1 MTFVMKRGKEVFDRE
16 LFFRAL
22 ADRTRLRIVNLIG
35 DQEVC
40 VCFFVEIL
48 KTNQPKIS
56 RHLAYLRRAGIVSAR
71 REGLWMHYR
80 LSTPK
85 DENAA
90 RVLQEVREWL
100 VKDPAMQQDRN
111 RLVKICCAPAL
122 PLQLQG
128 SPKPVTLQSNA

>member
-1 MTFVMKRGKEVFDRE
+1 MARKEKPFDRE

-22 ADRTRLRIVNLIG
+22 ADSTRLRIINLIS

-56 RHLAYLRRAGIVSAR
+56 RHLAYLRRAGIVSTR
-71 REGLWMHYR
+71 REGIWMHYR
-80 LSTPK
+80 IATPK

-100 VKDPAMQQDRN
+100 VKDSLMQQDRT
-111 RLVKICCAPAL
+111 RLNKICCAPEL
-122 PLQLQG
+122 PVQLQG
-128 SPKPVTLQSNA
+128 SPKPLPIQIS

>member
-1 MTFVMKRGKEVFDRE
+1 MKREKEAFDRE

-22 ADRTRLRIVNLIG
+22 ADRTRLRIINLIG

-71 REGLWMHYR
+71 REGIWMHYR
-80 LSTPK
+80 LSTPA
-85 DENAA
+85 EEHAA

-100 VKDPAMQQDRN
+100 LKDAVMEQDRN
-111 RLVKICCAPAL
+111 RLIKICCAPAL
-122 PLQLQG
+122 PVQLQG
-128 SPKPVTLQSNA
+128 SPKPVTLQSSV